1 MKNFYFRLCCK
12 HKKKHLLLNFSP
24 SWADTSAMN
33 DKVNSLQLWNLEL
46 FIMYICLW
54 LSFEIF
60 FNQRILFLK
69 SFFSQ
74 ECFEILTRSTKVL
87 REEYLDR
94 HEKARREIERRCAS
108 LEAKKSQQHMTL
120 VKLTQV
126 CLLPIFSWN

>member
-1 MKNFYFRLCCK
+1 
-12 HKKKHLLLNFSP
+12 
-24 SWADTSAMN
+24 MN
-33 DKVNSLQLWNLEL
+33 DIDKLTAKSLHWNFKL
-46 FIMYICLW
+46 FMMQM
-54 LSFEIF
+54 FV
-60 FNQRILFLK
+60 ILFSLK
-69 SFFSQ
+69 YLCILSSFSQ

-126 CLLPIFSWN
+126 CLSLTSNFFVKLKYISFYYISSTVCLQFL

>member
-1 MKNFYFRLCCK
+1 MKY
-12 HKKKHLLLNFSP
+12 
-24 SWADTSAMN
+24 
-33 DKVNSLQLWNLEL
+33 
-46 FIMYICLW
+46 
-54 LSFEIF
+54 
-60 FNQRILFLK
+60 FNQRNILFLK

-126 CLLPIFSWN
+126 CLSITSNFFVKLKYISFYYNCLLTIFIGEVPIEK

>member
-1 MKNFYFRLCCK
+1 MASQKSTFFGFYSTVQIF
-12 HKKKHLLLNFSP
+12 H
-24 SWADTSAMN
+24 AMN
-33 DKVNSLQLWNLEL
+33 DIDKLTAKSLHWNFKL
-46 FIMYICLW
+46 FMMQM
-54 LSFEIF
+54 FV
-60 FNQRILFLK
+60 ILFFKYLCIL
-69 SFFSQ
+69 SSFSQ

-126 CLLPIFSWN
+126 CLLPIFS